1 MRHADIAPPERFADY
16 RRSGPNGPTDR
27 RERGHVVC
35 VPGFGRHRAYCELD
49 DVWSSDLVMSQ
60 GRPECGDG
68 LRGESPSRARP

>member
-1 MRHADIAPPERFADY
+1 MACVTLTSR
-16 RRSGPNGPTDR
+16 RRSGLRTTADPVRTDLQTAASA
-27 RERGHVVC
+27 GTT
-35 VPGFGRHRAYCELD
+35 GAYCELD